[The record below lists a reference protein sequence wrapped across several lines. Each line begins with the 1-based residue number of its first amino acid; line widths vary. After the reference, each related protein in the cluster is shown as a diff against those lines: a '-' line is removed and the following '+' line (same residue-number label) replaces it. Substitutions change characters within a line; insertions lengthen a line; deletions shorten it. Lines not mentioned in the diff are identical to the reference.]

1 MADVSAAIEYVLRQ
15 EDESMEGV
23 ITSTPDG
30 KRTRY
35 GIDEHYHHEL
45 TSCMFYS
52 KDMSST
58 AALIIARKVYVD
70 SYADPLCIADM
81 HDQALANKLLSLGV
95 NIGVKRI
102 ARMLQA
108 SVQDSAKIDVDGR
121 IGPLT
126 LHAMEMY
133 KPEELLERIEH
144 RAVEFYEQ
152 DVAEHPE
159 KRRDLKGWL
168 RRANA

>member
-1 MADVSAAIEYVLRQ
+1 MADVTAAIDAVLRW
-15 EDESMEGV
+15 EDDSMEGV

-35 GIDEHYHHEL
+35 GIDEHYHPEL

-70 SYADPLCIADM
+70 NYADPLCIADM
-81 HDQALANKLLSLGV
+81 QDQGIANKLLSLGV
-95 NIGVKRI
+95 NIGVKP
-102 ARMLQA
+102 AAKMLQEA
-108 SVQDSAKIDVDGR
+108 INVEGDGR
-121 IGPLT
+121 IGPIT
-126 LHAMEMY
+126 LITLETADPVKVEDDLR
-133 KPEELLERIEH
+133 EL
-144 RAVEFYEQ
+144 AVKHYED
-152 DVAEHPE
+152 DVAAHPE
-159 KRRDLKGWL
+159 KRRFLKGWL